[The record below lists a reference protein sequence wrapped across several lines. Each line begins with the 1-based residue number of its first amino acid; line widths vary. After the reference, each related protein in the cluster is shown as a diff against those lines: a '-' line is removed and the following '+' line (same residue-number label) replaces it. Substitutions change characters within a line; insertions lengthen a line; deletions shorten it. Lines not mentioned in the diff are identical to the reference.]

1 MACKMHGFFAVALLA
16 GLSIGM
22 HGAAQAPSM
31 RKSAGFLPVAVPLP
45 AEQPVPVPQGLTPV
59 AAGESSA
66 QPMEPVVDISKTDA
80 VWRLSPAQRAVLRE
94 QVRRSATRSARC
106 PQCRPE

>member
-1 MACKMHGFFAVALLA
+1 MACKMHGFFAAALLA
-16 GLSIGM
+16 GLAIGM
-22 HGAAQAPSM
+22 HGAAQAQSM
-31 RKSAGFLPVAVPLP
+31 RKSAGFLPVAVPLTAVQNTP
-45 AEQPVPVPQGLTPV
+45 APQGLTV

-66 QPMEPVVDISKTDA
+66 QPIEPTLDMSKTDA

-94 QVRRSATRSARC
+94 QVRRSASRSARC

>member
-1 MACKMHGFFAVALLA
+1 MACKMHGFFAAALLA
-16 GLSIGM
+16 GLAIGM
-22 HGAAQAPSM
+22 HGAAQAQSM
-31 RKSAGFLPVAVPLP
+31 RKSAGFLPVAVPLTAVQNTP
-45 AEQPVPVPQGLTPV
+45 APQGMSPV

-66 QPMEPVVDISKTDA
+66 QPIEPTVDLSKTDA

-94 QVRRSATRSARC
+94 QVRRSASRSARC